1 MRLDPRTKM
10 VIVLCLST
18 LALIYNT
25 PWRLLLLL
33 AGTVIILLVL
43 RLKLRDCLGCI
54 KKFMPLFIFL
64 FIVQSIFTRG
74 GEVLLSMGSVPL
86 ITSKGLELG
95 ISVVLR
101 MMVLIVS
108 AVLLTTSNSRDI
120 VLGLVHWKMPY
131 EIAFMFSVGLRFLP
145 IFWEEIVNIVTA
157 VQLRGVELKKV
168 PWGRKIALFRRLF
181 FPLAYGVIE
190 KAQQL
195 SIAMETR
202 GFRVYPQR
210 TYLRKLEFCSSD
222 YVLIPLFP
230 VVTLMLILL
239 QIYSS

>member
-25 PWRLLLLL
+25 PGRLLLLL
-33 AGTVIILLVL
+33 AGTVILLLIL
-43 RLKLRDCLGCI
+43 RLKLGEFLGYI
-54 KKFMPLFIFL
+54 RKFLPLFIFL
-64 FIVQSIFTRG
+64 LLVQSIFTRG
-74 GEVLLSMGSVPL
+74 GEVLLTMGTVPL
-86 ITSKGLELG
+86 ITTKGLELG

-101 MMVLIVS
+101 MMVVIAS

-120 VLGLVHWKMPY
+120 VLGMVHWKFPY
-131 EIAFMFSVGLRFLP
+131 EIAFMFSVSLRFLP
-145 IFWEEIVNIVTA
+145 TFREELSNVITA

-168 PWGRKIALFRRLF
+168 PWGRKIALYRCLF
-181 FPLAYGVIE
+181 FPVAYGAIE

-202 GFRVYPQR
+202 GFRAYPQR
-210 TYLRKLEFCSSD
+210 TYLRKLQFGSKD
-222 YVLIPLFP
+222 YVLSLLFP
-230 VVTLMLILL
+230 VATLMLILL
-239 QIYSS
+239 QI